1 MMILSFATL
10 AERTHHGDVIYHE
23 RRKQYEGFFAEKVHV
38 TAGHGHVVKTLLLA
52 RRHYHNSLLESCAG
66 YLHLALFGGQQG
78 LQSGSPAHGGKRDE
92 LPGSPGSW
100 QCHSIFNLLCR
111 AHLFGVPF
119 NECKSLVYL
128 KASSVVFVEM
138 SSRVFDHL
146 HHLSWDWHV
155 HKTSGEVLRGVDRSI
170 VACNQVMH
178 YLFLWL
184 VPALGECIVVSIIFA
199 SSFNYL
205 PLALAV
211 FSFDFVYLC
220 TVFGQF

>member
-1 MMILSFATL
+1 MARLFTTNDESSTKDSSQKKFMSLPAMATL
-10 AERTHHGDVIYHE
+10 LKPYFWPDATTTTAFWNRAQAISTWLFLVASKAYNLAAPLMVGNAMAYLAHQDLGNAIRYSIY
-23 RRKQYEGFFAEKVHV
+23 FA
-38 TAGHGHVVKTLLLA
+38 
-52 RRHYHNSLLESCAG
+52 
-66 YLHLALFGGQQG
+66 AL
-78 LQSGSPAHGGKRDE
+78 
-92 LPGSPGSW
+92 
-100 QCHSIFNLLCR
+100 IF
-111 AHLFGVPF
+111 FGVPF

-184 VPALGECIVVSIIFA
+184 VPALGECIVVSSIFA